1 MIPRYQDK
9 NLDDTNR
16 AKKRVLKNLQR
27 SYTTPQIPTEIAD
40 DAREK
45 YVKLVELFNSSLA
58 LLDESLGFTEG
69 NLLVSYTRLNTTLS
83 KIPSIYRQ
91 VLDISKTFVIDYINP
106 DELSSLADILSDNM
120 SRMFDLER
128 SLDSLQD
135 VLNDENMGT
144 INRLFNIIDKEL
156 TQIAEM
162 FAPMMRNHN
171 MRQDNYV
178 PKPALGEIG
187 VRGSGGYRV
196 LDYKRMR

>member
-1 MIPRYQDK
+1 
-9 NLDDTNR
+9 
-16 AKKRVLKNLQR
+16 
-27 SYTTPQIPTEIAD
+27 
-40 DAREK
+40 
-45 YVKLVELFNSSLA
+45 
-58 LLDESLGFTEG
+58 
-69 NLLVSYTRLNTTLS
+69 
-83 KIPSIYRQ
+83 
-91 VLDISKTFVIDYINP
+91 
-106 DELSSLADILSDNM
+106 
-120 SRMFDLER
+120 
-128 SLDSLQD
+128 

-178 PKPALGEIG
+178 AKPALGEIG